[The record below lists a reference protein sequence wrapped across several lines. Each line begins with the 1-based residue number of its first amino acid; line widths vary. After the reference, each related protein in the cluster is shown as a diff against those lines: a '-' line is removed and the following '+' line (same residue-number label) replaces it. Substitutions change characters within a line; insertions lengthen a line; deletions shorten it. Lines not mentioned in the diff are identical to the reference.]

1 MTSKLEQRKIDP
13 REAKWEL
20 EKMIKAFIII
30 AKDDVKEQKELL
42 KSAETAPRPTQ

>member
-1 MTSKLEQRKIDP
+1 MTSKLKQRKIDP

-30 AKDDVKEQKELL
+30 AKDDVQEQKELL
-42 KSAETAPRPTQ
+42 GAGKAAPRPTH